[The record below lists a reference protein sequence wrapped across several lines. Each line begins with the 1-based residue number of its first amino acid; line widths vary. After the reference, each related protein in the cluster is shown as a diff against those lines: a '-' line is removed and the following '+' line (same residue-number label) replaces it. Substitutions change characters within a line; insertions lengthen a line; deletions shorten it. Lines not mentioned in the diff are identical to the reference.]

1 MAETRRHYIPD
12 GCCKQA
18 WLLKNSLF
26 VPNTRNWGDRKC
38 LGDPRKS
45 IVGLPDAILFLR
57 ISWERVFQQPQ
68 AIALM
73 ENFRPTIV
81 WDAPLLRL
89 QPRWKY
95 PLLSRTRTLFRGGRL
110 EGVLRGA
117 FFLEL
122 LINAVHQFLN
132 FAVFVTLR
140 VVRAGFHGASL
151 PHARLRAQIAS
162 NFNSRSAFGGP
173 VDGVIT
179 RRVVP
184 AGNSPCGDI
193 PCSPPDRVPTASPRQ
208 RCAQRAA
215 RPWRGLRE
223 GRKWSRAA
231 TPHQRT

>member
-1 MAETRRHYIPD
+1 M
-12 GCCKQA
+12 A
-18 WLLKNSLF
+18 WLK
-26 VPNTRNWGDRKC
+26 PG
-38 LGDPRKS
+38 
-45 IVGLPDAILFLR
+45 AIIF
-57 ISWERVFQQPQ
+57 
-68 AIALM
+68 
-73 ENFRPTIV
+73 PTV
-81 WDAPLLRL
+81 VVSRRSSGDAPLLRL

-95 PLLSRTRTLFRGGRL
+95 PLLSRTLLSRTRTLFRGGRL

-184 AGNSPCGDI
+184 AVE
-193 PCSPPDRVPTASPRQ
+193 PD
-208 RCAQRAA
+208 
-215 RPWRGLRE
+215 G
-223 GRKWSRAA
+223 
-231 TPHQRT
+231 PHQVAS